1 MPAQNRY
8 DRELV
13 FEEAEFFARR
23 HGRATLELD
32 RLALQIGVAASGDAA
47 TCAKCAQPL
56 ASLFFSSATGI
67 SAGAARAS
75 RPADAPRLTAPH
87 TARYARAS

>member
-1 MPAQNRY
+1 MAGVAKILFDGGARLMPAQNRY

-32 RLALQIGVAASGDAA
+32 R
-47 TCAKCAQPL
+47 
-56 ASLFFSSATGI
+56 
-67 SAGAARAS
+67 RAMS
-75 RPADAPRLTAPH
+75 IRPASVGETCTGCSKPLGSLIFAVG
-87 TARYARAS
+87 ARQLCRRCARRTSN

>member
-32 RLALQIGVAASGDAA
+32 RLALQIGVAASGEAA

-56 ASLFFSSATGI
+56 ASLFFSVGDRSLCRRC
-67 SAGAARAS
+67 ARKS
-75 RPADAPRLTAPH
+75 TR
-87 TARYARAS
+87 

>member
-1 MPAQNRY
+1 MNGIARLTFRGGERLMPVRSGY

-56 ASLFFSSATGI
+56 ASLFFSVGDRHLCRRC
-67 SAGAARAS
+67 ARKS
-75 RPADAPRLTAPH
+75 TR
-87 TARYARAS
+87 